1 MNEIFQIVFENASV
15 AGIPLLAF
23 VLGLVQWIKGFGLAG
38 PQVKVASMAVGVLLG
53 VGYQFSVGAPADFA
67 GWFAVAIFGV
77 ALGLVA
83 SGLYDA
89 GTPASK

>member
-1 MNEIFQIVFENASV
+1 MDEILKVLFVNAQV

-23 VLGLVQWIKGFGLAG
+23 VLGLVQWLKGFGFSGQRVRLLSMIVGLA
-38 PQVKVASMAVGVLLG
+38 LG
-53 VGYQFSVGAPADFA
+53 IGYQYSVSAPVDFA
-67 GWFAVAIFGV
+67 GWFATLVFGV

-89 GTPASK
+89 GKPA